1 MKSQLGSSP
10 PRPSEEHPGPAA
22 CGGASGRRPSAAGN
36 GKSAPGPCSPPRGP
50 SPRLGSSG
58 GGLGDLQVR
67 SFPPVKIASAAR
79 EPLEKPQ
86 RWDSQGFVVLGF
98 FPLLSRLPPCFFLLK
113 SMNRGGTSGRLKPRS
128 AGTRLR
134 IRRLQRLPAAT
145 LAAATKSC
153 RDRLAQN
160 PSSASSGKAGRRA
173 AGARG
178 PHPAPG
184 PVLGHAS
191 PQGVRP

>member
-1 MKSQLGSSP
+1 MSRAGLQSEGSSPRCLSALRPHLLLDPGGPGFTPRSDPPAPPNLSSPCPALGAAVKSQLCSSP

-22 CGGASGRRPSAAGN
+22 CGGAGGRRPSAAGN

-86 RWDSQGFVVLGF
+86 CWDSQGFVVFGVFF
-98 FPLLSRLPPCFFLLK
+98 FPLPSLPVFL
-113 SMNRGGTSGRLKPRS
+113 
-128 AGTRLR
+128 A
-134 IRRLQRLPAAT
+134 
-145 LAAATKSC
+145 
-153 RDRLAQN
+153 
-160 PSSASSGKAGRRA
+160 
-173 AGARG
+173 
-178 PHPAPG
+178 
-184 PVLGHAS
+184 
-191 PQGVRP
+191 